1 MKSTIAIYTS
11 IFGPYDGLVPQKKI
25 AGIDYIC
32 FTNRAFRSRTW
43 KIIPSE
49 DSENNPVR
57 SARKHKIL
65 AHRYLSD
72 YKISVYMDGNFLV
85 RKDPSTY
92 INQLLKQSPMAVYDH
107 SSVATDARDCLY
119 QELSYLLTSN
129 KTSGWSD
136 QEIKI
141 MKDQVE
147 RYKREGY
154 PEKNGLIAS
163 GVLIRDH
170 HDETVAEVM
179 ESWWQELSNGS
190 TRDQLSFNYVAWKKG
205 FQPACIQ
212 ENIRDNDYFYM
223 LGKHR
228 ADYTSKFLRY
238 KLKSFFGLQRKY

>member
-25 AGIDYIC
+25 PGIEYLC
-32 FTNRAFRSRTW
+32 FTNRAFHSKTW
-43 KIIPSE
+43 KVIPCE
-49 DSENNPVR
+49 DTEKNPVR
-57 SARKHKIL
+57 TARKHKIL

-72 YKISVYMDGNFLV
+72 YNISVYMDGNFLV
-85 RKDPSTY
+85 RKDPSAY
-92 INQLLKQSPMAVYDH
+92 INQLLKQSPLAVYDH

-119 QELSYLLTSN
+119 QELSYLLASN

-136 QEIKI
+136 LEIKI

-147 RYKREGY
+147 RYKREGF
-154 PEKNGLIAS
+154 PGKNGLIAS

-170 HDETVAEVM
+170 HDEKVKDLM
-179 ESWWQELSNGS
+179 ESWWQELANGS
-190 TRDQLSFNYVAWKKG
+190 TRDQLSFNYIAWKKG
-205 FQPACIQ
+205 FQPAYIR

-228 ADYTSKFLRY
+228 ADYASKYLRY